1 MSRSPGLVLLSLVD
15 HLTEL
20 SVVQPVVPA
29 GVELLKGDPDL
40 LVSQVLA
47 DRHELLNRGIIII
60 TMYCIMYYTAGYFL
74 HEYLQNVW
82 WENSKI

>member
-1 MSRSPGLVLLSLVD
+1 MEYDGGSGPGLVLLFLVD

-20 SVVQPVVPA
+20 SVVQPVVAA

-47 DRHELLNRGIIII
+47 DPRELLKRGN
-60 TMYCIMYYTAGYFL
+60 YNYYNVLCSLL
-74 HEYLQNVW
+74 HIVW
-82 WENSKI
+82 R

>member
-1 MSRSPGLVLLSLVD
+1 MRKILLINKLDYDGGAGPGLVLLPLVD

-20 SVVQPVVPA
+20 SIVQPVVSA

-47 DRHELLNRGIIII
+47 DRHELLTRGN
-60 TMYCIMYYTAGYFL
+60 YHYYNVLCSLL
-74 HEYLQNVW
+74 HIVW
-82 WENSKI
+82 K